1 MGISPNSL
9 TALISQEAATANGH
23 CSIYPCRMIQL
34 SSETL
39 EPNVTLSAN
48 LPSLRFHVD
57 EQKVSS

>member
-1 MGISPNSL
+1 MYAQLDLNHAWRTIVHAHMHDNL
-9 TALISQEAATANGH
+9 RLIVQW
-23 CSIYPCRMIQL
+23 
-34 SSETL
+34 